1 MKFLVDNA
9 ISHFVAEE
17 LTKLGYDAIHVR
29 DIGIQH
35 AKDEVIFNAAFESNR
50 TIITADTDFSFL
62 LSVWKENKP
71 SVITFRKG
79 AESNPYEQVTLLRL
93 NLQNEVLEAIN
104 SGSIIIIEPHRIR
117 IRPLPL
123 N

>member
-17 LTKLGYDAIHVR
+17 LTKLGFDAIHVR

-35 AKDEVIFNAAFESNR
+35 AKDEVIFKAAFESDR

-79 AESNPYEQVTLLRL
+79 AESHPLEQVSLLKL
-93 NLQNEVLEAIN
+93 NLNDDVLEAIE
-104 SGSIIIIEPHRIR
+104 SGSIVIIEPHRIR
-117 IRPLPL
+117 IRALPL

>member
-9 ISHFVAEE
+9 ISHYVAEE
-17 LTKLGYDAIHVR
+17 LTKLGHDAIHVR

-35 AKDEVIFNAAFESNR
+35 AKDEVIFTAAFESNR

-62 LSVWKENKP
+62 LSVWKEKKP

-79 AESNPYEQVTLLRL
+79 AESNPFEQVNLLKL
-93 NLQNEVLEAIN
+93 NLNKDVLEAIEI
-104 SGSIIIIEPHRIR
+104 GSIIIIEPHRIR
-117 IRPLPL
+117 IRALPL

>member
-17 LTKLGYDAIHVR
+17 LIKLGFDAIHVR
-29 DIGIQH
+29 DIDIQH
-35 AKDEVIFNAAFESNR
+35 VKEEVVFKAAFESQQ

-71 SVITFRKG
+71 SFITF
-79 AESNPYEQVTLLRL
+79 
-93 NLQNEVLEAIN
+93 
-104 SGSIIIIEPHRIR
+104 
-117 IRPLPL
+117 
-123 N
+123 

>member
-9 ISHFVAEE
+9 ISHFIAEE
-17 LTKLGYDAIHVR
+17 LTKLGFDAIHVR

-35 AKDEVIFNAAFESNR
+35 ANDEVIFKAAFESDR

-79 AESNPYEQVTLLRL
+79 AESNPLEQL
-93 NLQNEVLEAIN
+93 NLLKLNLNKEVLEAIKI
-104 SGSIIIIEPHRIR
+104 GSIIIIEPHRIR
-117 IRPLPL
+117 VRALPL

>member
-9 ISHFVAEE
+9 ISHLIADE
-17 LTKLGYDAIHVR
+17 LFKLGFDAIHVR

-35 AKDEVIFNAAFESNR
+35 ASDEVIFKAALESGR

-79 AESNPYEQVTLLRL
+79 SESHPLEQVGLLKA
-93 NLQNEVLEAIN
+93 NLVGEVLTAIEN
-104 SGSIIIIEPHRIR
+104 GSIVIIEPHRIR
-117 IRPLPL
+117 VRAFPLI
-123 N
+123 

>member
-1 MKFLVDNA
+1 MKFLIDNA

-17 LTKLGYDAIHVR
+17 LTKLGHDAIHVR

-35 AKDEVIFNAAFESNR
+35 AKDEVIFNAAFDSNR

-62 LSVWKENKP
+62 LSVWRKNKP

-79 AESNPYEQVTLLRL
+79 AESNPFEQVALLKL
-93 NLQNEVLEAIN
+93 NLSNDVFDAIENE
-104 SGSIIIIEPHRIR
+104 SIIIIEPFRMR

-123 N
+123 G

>member
-17 LTKLGYDAIHVR
+17 LTKLGFDAIHVR

-35 AKDEVIFNAAFESNR
+35 AKDEVIFKAAFESDR

-62 LSVWKENKP
+62 LSVWNKSKP

-79 AESNPYEQVTLLRL
+79 AESNPSEQMNLLKL
-93 NLQNEVLEAIN
+93 NLNKEVLEAIGI
-104 SGSIIIIEPHRIR
+104 GSIIIIEPHRIR
-117 IRPLPL
+117 IRALPL